1 MIYFDLPEL
10 PRTVTADNGPGSTG
24 NAPKQ
29 NEKRHNRYHAD
40 YAFGNAQRNRKQILN
55 DLLPV

>member
-10 PRTVTADNGPGSTG
+10 PRTVTADNGPGSTR

-29 NEKRHNRYHAD
+29 NEKRHNRYHD
-40 YAFGNAQRNRKQILN
+40 DVAFFAAPIAIQLDTKPL
-55 DLLPV
+55 